1 MTSAGPGLQA
11 ALIAFSLR
19 FRGVVIALAALVIA
33 AGAYSLGHATY
44 DVFPEFAPPQAVIH
58 TGAPGLSPD
67 QVEVLVTQPLENALT
82 GAPGLASLRSS
93 SIQGLSIITANFDPA
108 SDVLRDRQVHAP
120 ERARRHSDI
129 VWTVIPVVV
138 VFLLAA
144 RSWLAVVDLP
154 HPAAASAGGPVT
166 QSVAQP
172 IR

>member
-1 MTSAGPGLQA
+1 MLH
-11 ALIAFSLR
+11 LM
-19 FRGVVIALAALVIA
+19 LAAVLTLFLIFQARSLV
-33 AGAYSLGHATY
+33 H
-44 DVFPEFAPPQAVIH
+44 
-58 TGAPGLSPD
+58 
-67 QVEVLVTQPLENALT
+67 VLH
-82 GAPGLASLRSS
+82 
-93 SIQGLSIITANFDPA
+93 
-108 SDVLRDRQVHAP
+108 DRRVHAP

>member
-1 MTSAGPGLQA
+1 MLH
-11 ALIAFSLR
+11 LM
-19 FRGVVIALAALVIA
+19 LAAVLTLFLIFQARSLV
-33 AGAYSLGHATY
+33 H
-44 DVFPEFAPPQAVIH
+44 
-58 TGAPGLSPD
+58 
-67 QVEVLVTQPLENALT
+67 
-82 GAPGLASLRSS
+82 
-93 SIQGLSIITANFDPA
+93 
-108 SDVLRDRQVHAP
+108 VLRDRRVHAP

-154 HPAAASAGGPVT
+154 HPAAAAAGAPVT